1 MDYSTPGFPV
11 LHGLSEFAQIHVHW
25 VCDAIQ
31 PSHSLP
37 PPSPFAFNLSQHKG
51 LFQWVDSSYQVAKV
65 LELQF
70 QHQSFQWIL
79 RVDFLASRGLSS
91 VFSST
96 TIQKH
101 QFKIIH
107 ISNKNKTKNHL
118 GFLEKNTFLGGFN
131 VIRVASLLLNIRL
144 IIKSRVLMKM
154 FIFLGSSMQN
164 LSAAQLTVV
173 GKFLPFLLAVRFSC
187 RWNSIVLHQNR
198 SCRWKLW
205 KQPWLSS

>member
-1 MDYSTPGFPV
+1 MLSNHLILYHPLLLLLSIFP
-11 LHGLSEFAQIHVHW
+11 SI
-25 VCDAIQ
+25 
-31 PSHSLP
+31 
-37 PPSPFAFNLSQHKG
+37 
-51 LFQWVDSSYQVAKV
+51 
-65 LELQF
+65 
-70 QHQSFQWIL
+70 
-79 RVDFLASRGLSS
+79 R
-91 VFSST
+91 VFSSELT
-96 TIQKH
+96 LRIKWPKYWSFSFSISPSSEYSGLISLH
-101 QFKIIH
+101 PGDSPASSPVPQFKSINSKSFIFLTK
-107 ISNKNKTKNHL
+107 IKNHL

-131 VIRVASLLLNIRL
+131 VIRVASLLLNLRL
-144 IIKSRVLMKM
+144 IIKSTVLMKM